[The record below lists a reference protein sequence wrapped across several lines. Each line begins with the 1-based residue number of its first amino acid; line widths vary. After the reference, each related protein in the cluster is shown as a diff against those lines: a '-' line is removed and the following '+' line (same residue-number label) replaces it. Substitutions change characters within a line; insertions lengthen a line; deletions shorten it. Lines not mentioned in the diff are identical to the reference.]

1 MEVQDFRRL
10 WNDACL
16 SAGLKSI
23 STDSAAR
30 IMAVVYV
37 HGNNEA
43 FCLNQKFLADVDY
56 IRKEYHIGGSKTPDP
71 EFSRLVKIYSDEL
84 EEYYETHK
92 QDKKEGALFND
103 PKPQWAIDL
112 FKERYDIKL
121 IN

>member
-1 MEVQDFRRL
+1 MEVSDFRRM

-23 STDSAAR
+23 STDNAAR

-43 FCLNQKFLADVDY
+43 FCFNQKFLADVDY
-56 IRKEYHIGGSKTPDP
+56 IRKEYHIGGSEIPDP
-71 EFSRLVKIYSDEL
+71 EFSRLVKVYSDEL
-84 EEYYETHK
+84 EEYYEAHK
-92 QDKKEGALFND
+92 HDKKEGALFND
-103 PKPQWAIDL
+103 PKPKWAIDL
-112 FKERYDIKL
+112 FAERYNIKL

>member
-1 MEVQDFRRL
+1 MNVADFRTI
-10 WNDACL
+10 WNEACL

-30 IMAVVYV
+30 IMAIVYV

-56 IRKEYHIGGSKTPDP
+56 IRKEYHIEGSAIPDP
-71 EFSRLVKIYSDEL
+71 EFSRLLKMYAEEL
-84 EEYYETHK
+84 EDYYEKHK
-92 QDKKEGALFND
+92 HEKEGNALFND

>member
-1 MEVQDFRRL
+1 MEVSDFRRM

-23 STDSAAR
+23 STDNAAR

-43 FCLNQKFLADVDY
+43 FCFNQKFLADVDY
-56 IRKEYHIGGSKTPDP
+56 IRKEYHIGGSEIPDP
-71 EFSRLVKIYSDEL
+71 EFSRLVKVYSDEL
-84 EEYYETHK
+84 EQYYQEHK
-92 QDKKEGALFND
+92 DEKKGEGVFRD

-112 FKERYDIKL
+112 FKNEYDIKL